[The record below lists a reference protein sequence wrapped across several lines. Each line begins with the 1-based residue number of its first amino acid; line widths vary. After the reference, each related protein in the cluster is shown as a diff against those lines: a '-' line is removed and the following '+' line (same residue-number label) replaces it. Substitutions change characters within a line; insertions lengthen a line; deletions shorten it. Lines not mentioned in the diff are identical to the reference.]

1 MLVVIKCLKNSTTEH
16 VILKVFSQV
25 NMKELRKKSVLLTGY
40 LELLLNQH
48 LSSGNNH
55 KTHVNE
61 TTLIPAD

>member
-1 MLVVIKCLKNSTTEH
+1 MLVFISCLKNSTIEH
-16 VILKVFSQV
+16 IILKVFSQV

-55 KTHVNE
+55 KLYVNKA
-61 TTLIPAD
+61 TSWPAG